1 MENEQQLPTA
11 QKIAEQ
17 VNASLDKISNAKIS
31 FYGMVHSNLR
41 QISIAQSKI
50 RDFENSLAMLKEALG
65 AQKKHFNE
73 LEHLEKLPGTNTKL
87 ADCML
92 LSARQAVWY

>member
-1 MENEQQLPTA
+1 
-11 QKIAEQ
+11 
-17 VNASLDKISNAKIS
+17 
-31 FYGMVHSNLR
+31 MVHSNLH

-73 LEHLEKLPGTNTKL
+73 LEHLEKLPGKL
-87 ADCML
+87 AEL
-92 LSARQAVWY
+92 LSTVRHIMMLITCGIL